1 MTRKDFELIANVLSV
16 AQVSPNVRTH
26 LTVLFANRLA
36 GSNPAFD
43 RARFI
48 RACEGRAR

>member
-1 MTRKDFELIANVLSV
+1 MTRKDFELIAEPLSV
-16 AQVSPNVRTH
+16 AQVAPNIRTH
-26 LTVLFANRLA
+26 LTVLFASRLA
-36 GSNPAFD
+36 AENPAFD